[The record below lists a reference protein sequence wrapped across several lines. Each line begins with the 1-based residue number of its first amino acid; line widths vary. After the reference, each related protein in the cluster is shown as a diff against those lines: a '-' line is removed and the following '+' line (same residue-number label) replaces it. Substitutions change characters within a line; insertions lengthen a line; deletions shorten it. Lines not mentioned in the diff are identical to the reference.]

1 MITSRI
7 FLVSL
12 IGLSIGCASGPTTE
26 EYETANRR
34 LNTVSGQYDKTMEL
48 NYRLAQRIK
57 DLEMIMILNELTQLE
72 NSLDSEKQRELL
84 RANYDR
90 VKNKSLEQI
99 GLELRTYRLKPE
111 DKVRSLEFSRKYGSQ
126 LPENVEVINASQ
138 YSD

>member
-7 FLVSL
+7 FLLTL
-12 IGLSIGCASGPTTE
+12 IGLSIGCASGPTKE
-26 EYETANRR
+26 EFETANRR
-34 LNTVSGQYDKTMEL
+34 LDTVSSQYDKSMEI

-57 DLEMIMILNELTQLE
+57 DLEMTMILNELTQLE
-72 NSLDSEKQRELL
+72 NSIDSEKQRELL
-84 RANYDR
+84 RANYER

-99 GLELRTYRLKPE
+99 GLELRKYRLKPE
-111 DKVRSLEFSRKYGSQ
+111 DKARSLEFSRKYGAQ